1 MVELAQGNCSAI
13 KYYQTSPLGLFL
25 ISLHVKSHHNMT
37 GKSSCLEISNQYTF
51 KVSEPDQTIPEL
63 IFHSLSVLWGNNNN
77 WNVEEKTS
85 FESFRKL

>member
-13 KYYQTSPLGLFL
+13 KYYQMSPFGLFL

-51 KVSEPDQTIPEL
+51 KVSEPDQTRID
-63 IFHSLSVLWGNNNN
+63 I
-77 WNVEEKTS
+77 S
-85 FESFRKL
+85 FTFCPAG